1 MNGRWRGAP
10 GFIYPSRMNLERI
23 ASLALALVLTA
34 APLRAQEF
42 VPPDRRPG
50 ATPTTPAQAEPAGE
64 SGFIVDI
71 LGFST
76 RGGAQINKGA
86 QVILGSTIDI
96 MQLGAPQV
104 RLRPSFEVGFGQ
116 SRTSMALNL
125 EVVYRFMDYSAS
137 AIPYLGLGW
146 GYYDD
151 NTTKRGWP
159 TVAMGFEL
167 EFQRNMNW
175 LVEYH
180 ALDGLRRSRFLVG
193 LATRGGRR

>member
-1 MNGRWRGAP
+1 MMAV
-10 GFIYPSRMNLERI
+10 
-23 ASLALALVLTA
+23 LALAAV
-34 APLRAQEF
+34 PLRAQEF
-42 VPPDRRPG
+42 IPPDRRPQ
-50 ATPTTPAQAEPAGE
+50 APAQAPANGADDE
-64 SGFIVDI
+64 AGFLIDI
-71 LGFST
+71 FGFST

-86 QVILGSTIDI
+86 QVILGSTVDV

-116 SRTSMALNL
+116 SRTSLALNV
-125 EVVYRFMDYSAS
+125 EVVYRFTEDSSS

-167 EFQRNMNW
+167 AFQRNMNW

-193 LATRGGRR
+193 LATRGAR